1 MGSRRLGFQGLS
13 RMRAAFLGVLAALSL
28 GGAAIASDYVVVNST
43 DPAIKRGTALN
54 AGQRVPLAAGATLVV
69 MRASGEV
76 TTLRGGASGAVTPG
90 VRLAAAD
97 TARFESL
104 KALVQPPAEGRTFG
118 ARRGGLCPPAE
129 TLTAMEDILRV
140 ADQGGCKRIANE
152 ALDALVAK
160 SAQ

>member
-1 MGSRRLGFQGLS
+1 MRGAIVGL
-13 RMRAAFLGVLAALSL
+13 LAALSF

-43 DPAIKRGTALN
+43 DPAIKRGMALD
-54 AGQRVPLAAGATLVV
+54 AGQHVALALGATLIV

-76 TTLRGGASGAVTPG
+76 TTLRGSASGAVAPN

-118 ARRGGLCPPAE
+118 ARRGGICPPAE
-129 TLTAMEDILRV
+129 TLIAMEDILRV
-140 ADQGGCKRIANE
+140 ADQGGCKSVANR

-160 SAQ
+160 SPQ